1 MTSADLLIEIGTEE
15 LPPAALRDLAH
26 TLADEVTAR
35 VDEAGLARGELK
47 VFASPRRLGF
57 RLAGLQTRQEDRQ
70 VERTGP
76 AVDQAFDED
85 GNPTKAAEGFARSL
99 GLSVD
104 QLEHR
109 DSDKGKRLGATITE
123 EGKSAAEL
131 IPDIVARAVQKLP
144 IPKRMRWGKHREQ
157 FVRPVHWLVALQGE
171 EVLEM
176 SLLGQASG
184 RTTQGHR
191 FHGAGAIELVSP
203 AEYEDRLESEGYVMA
218 DFDRR
223 RELIRERVA
232 ALGREQG
239 GEARMEDDLLEEVTA
254 LVEWPVPQAGR
265 FDEEFLRVPQEALIT
280 AMQEH
285 QKYFPVLNQDGRIR
299 PAFIFVSNIESAQ
312 PEQVV
317 HGNEKVI
324 RPRLADAAFF
334 YDNDQN
340 QSLEEHARP
349 LEQLVFQH
357 KLGTVAEKCQRV
369 SQLAGRIA
377 RGIGGDQALAEEA
390 GRLSKADLTTETVD
404 EFDTMQGILGYY
416 LALNEGRSE
425 EFARAL
431 YEQYLPR
438 FAGDEIPA
446 TRTGQAVAVAD
457 KLDTVVGIFGI
468 GQKPT
473 GDKDPF
479 ALRRASLGV
488 LRILIEQELD
498 LDLVDLIDE
507 SRATFGGRL
516 ENDQVATDV
525 AEFFMGRYQTMY
537 RDQGVSTRVI
547 RSVLAVEPS
556 RPRDFDRRVRAVR
569 DFVERPEADALA
581 SAHKRVGN
589 ILNKQADEVAEHVD
603 EDRLEEAEEKA
614 LFQAVREARSAVDP
628 QLAQGD
634 YARALSQLAGLRA
647 PVDAFFDNVMVMAD
661 DASVRANR
669 LALLRDLRDLFLTVA
684 DIGELQA

>member
-76 AVDQAFDED
+76 ALDQAFDDD

-99 GLSVD
+99 GLRVD

-131 IPDIVARAVQKLP
+131 IPDMVSRAVQKLP

-171 EVLEM
+171 EVLDM
-176 SLLGQASG
+176 SLLGQTSG
-184 RTTQGHR
+184 RTTHGHR
-191 FHGAGAIELVSP
+191 FHGAGAIQLASSG
-203 AEYEDRLESEGYVMA
+203 EYENRLENEGFVMA

-223 RELIRERVA
+223 RALIRERVA
-232 ALGREQG
+232 ALGRQQG

-265 FDEEFLRVPQEALIT
+265 FDEDFLRVPQEALIT

-285 QKYFPVLNQDGRIR
+285 QKYFPVLSADGKLL
-299 PAFIFVSNIESAQ
+299 PAFIFVSNIESAR

-334 YDNDQN
+334 YDNDRN
-340 QSLEEHARP
+340 QSLEEHSRP
-349 LEQLVFQH
+349 LKHLVFQH
-357 KLGTVAEKCQRV
+357 KLGTVADKCERV
-369 SQLAGRIA
+369 SQLAARIA
-377 RGIGGDQALAEEA
+377 EQIGGDAKKAKEA

-416 LALNEGRSE
+416 LARNEDRDE

-438 FAGDEIPA
+438 FAGDGIPA
-446 TRTGQAVAVAD
+446 TKTGQAVAVAD

-479 ALRRASLGV
+479 ALRRASLGI
-488 LRILIEQELD
+488 LRTLIERELD
-498 LDLVDLIDE
+498 LDLVALIDA
-507 SRATFGGRL
+507 SIATLGDRL
-516 ENDQVATDV
+516 ENDNVASDV
-525 AEFFMGRYQTMY
+525 SDFFMGRYQTMY

-547 RSVLAVEPS
+547 RSVLAVTPN
-556 RPRDFDRRVRAVR
+556 RPMDFDRRVRAVR
-569 DFVERPEADALA
+569 DFLERPEAEALA

-589 ILNKQADEVAEHVD
+589 ILAKQPDEVAERVD
-603 EDRLEEAEEKA
+603 ENRLEQGEEKA
-614 LFQAVREARSAVDP
+614 LFQALQKARKDVEP
-628 QLAQGD
+628 QLAQGH
-634 YARALSQLAGLRA
+634 YGQALNGLAALRD
-647 PVDAFFDNVMVMAD
+647 PVDALFDEVLVMAED
-661 DASVRANR
+661 PALRANR
-669 LALLRDLRDLFLTVA
+669 LALLRDLRELFLTVA